1 MLRYIKFYIE
11 LCFLRVAPQD
21 APSSKNAYYIS
32 VFSYFMVGALVIS
45 QEQSIMVGLFLSGVQ
60 TALLMFLANLVLW
73 IKKTPERYH
82 QTMTALCATGA
93 IIGLI
98 ALPIMAFL
106 ASGGSSSATGVDT
119 DSLSFAYLTWLVL
132 MLWETYVVAHIL
144 RSTMDI
150 PLIAAL
156 AGAFVYLYLSFAIT
170 LRVLKVMSIS
180 IG

>member
-1 MLRYIKFYIE
+1 MLRYIKFYTE

-21 APSSKNAYYIS
+21 APSSSNVFYIS
-32 VFSYFMVGALVIS
+32 VFSYFMVGAFVIS
-45 QEQSIMVGLFLSGVQ
+45 LNQTILTGLFLSGVQ

-82 QTMTALCATGA
+82 QTMSALCATGA

-98 ALPIMAFL
+98 ALPIMSVL
-106 ASGGSSSATGVDT
+106 ATGSTTGVDT
-119 DSLSFAYLTWLVL
+119 DTISFGFIIWLVL
-132 MLWETYVVAHIL
+132 ILWESYVVAHIL
-144 RSTMDI
+144 KHSMDI
-150 PLIAAL
+150 PMMAGL
-156 AGAFVYLYLSFAIT
+156 AGAFIYMYLSFAIT